1 MNNKIEIKN
10 KLTKAAENLKKNNLQ
25 IAKEIYIE
33 VLDLDSKNLSSL
45 NNLGAIYF
53 QLGDFKK
60 SIILFQKIIEINPRD
75 FNAHRN
81 LRSAYLKLGDLENT
95 YRHDVEFLK
104 LKSKSL
110 QTKANLKKLIPKIS
124 EKLQKQ
130 DYVPTFFDN
139 VTRRQL
145 SNDNY
150 LDIDYCHIF
159 ENLQN
164 SKENRFISYFD
175 RLNISKSYSNKRMY
189 DGLPFLTSQGTHSL
203 FKWKNI
209 PIFKSTFDLTIYMM
223 IIEEVK
229 PDIIIELG
237 SGLGGSAIWLA
248 DISKSLGL
256 NTHVYSLDINKPELT
271 HSNVTFLKQNLNNTE
286 ELNKNTSWDQLKGK
300 KILIEDAHV
309 NLLNILNF
317 FDKYLNKNDYL
328 IIEDS
333 ISKDEQIK
341 NFLYNKDE
349 KFKSDQFYLDF
360 FGTNI
365 TCCVDSIFKCF

>member
-1 MNNKIEIKN
+1 M
-10 KLTKAAENLKKNNLQ
+10 
-25 IAKEIYIE
+25 
-33 VLDLDSKNLSSL
+33 
-45 NNLGAIYF
+45 
-53 QLGDFKK
+53 
-60 SIILFQKIIEINPRD
+60 FQKIIDINPSN
-75 FNAHRN
+75 FTAHKN
-81 LRSAYLKLGDLENT
+81 LRSAYLELGDLENS
-95 YRHDVEFLK
+95 YKHDVEFLK

-124 EKLQKQ
+124 EKLQQ
-130 DYVPTFFDN
+130 QNYVPTFFDN
-139 VTRRQL
+139 ATRRQL
-145 SNDNY
+145 LNDNY

-164 SKENRFISYFD
+164 SKENRFISYFK
-175 RLNISKSYSNKRMY
+175 RLKISKSYSNKRMY
-189 DGLPFLTSQGTHSL
+189 AGFPFLASQGTHSL

-256 NTHVYSLDINKPELT
+256 NTHVYSLDINKPGLS
-271 HSNVTFLKQNLNNTE
+271 HPNVTFLKQNLNNIE
-286 ELNKNTSWDQLKGK
+286 ELNKNISWAQLKGK

-309 NLLNILNF
+309 NLLKVLNF
-317 FDKYLNKNDYL
+317 FNKYLNKNDYL
-328 IIEDS
+328 IVEDS

-341 NFLYNKDE
+341 KFLYDKDK
-349 KFKSDQFYLDF
+349 KFKSDQYYLDF